1 MMYRLYNNKLLGW
14 KRSKKIVSRT
24 CYMMFFIEKP
34 RIKHLK
40 NINLLHELPF
50 YNKLSVKQ
58 VSKAFKRYEK
68 TYKIE
73 RIDSNDFSEFVY

>member
-1 MMYRLYNNKLLGW
+1 
-14 KRSKKIVSRT
+14 
-24 CYMMFFIEKP
+24 MMFFIEKP

-50 YNKLSVKQ
+50 YNKLSIKQ

-73 RIDSNDFSEFVY
+73 RIDSNDLSA